1 MTDVQSSLH
10 YYGQR
15 SCSEQWRAFLTE
27 MIAEFYDQVDSAAAS
42 DFLFRVGT
50 RVARALPLPD
60 CASLPDL
67 VTEINRVLWQI
78 DWGWVEIEEAGAHLR
93 VVHGAYPMVPMYQN
107 APDAWFV
114 PVLEGLYT
122 EWLNALGGRGLRARH
137 SETPDSPYKPI
148 VLLYGRH
155 T

>member
-15 SCSEQWRAFLTE
+15 SCAEQWRAFLTE
-27 MIAEFYDQVDSAAAS
+27 LIAEFYDQVDGPAAD
-42 DFLFRVGT
+42 DFLVRVGA

-60 CASLPDL
+60 CTSLADM
-67 VTEINRVLWQI
+67 VAEINRVLWQI
-78 DWGWVEIEEAGAHLR
+78 DWGWVEIEESGSYLR
-93 VVHGAYPMVPMYQN
+93 VVHGAYPIVPMYQN

-122 EWLNALGGRGLRARH
+122 EWLNMLGGVGLRARS
-137 SETPDSPYKPI
+137 SEAPDSPYKPI

-155 T
+155 V

>member
-15 SCSEQWRAFLTE
+15 SCAEQWRAFLTE
-27 MIAEFYDQVDSAAAS
+27 MVAEFYDQVETSAAE

-67 VTEINRVLWQI
+67 VSEINRTLWQI
-78 DWGWVEIEEAGAHLR
+78 DWGWCEIEESGAHLR

-122 EWLNALGGRGLRARH
+122 EWLNMLGGRGLRARRT
-137 SETPDSPYKPI
+137 ELPDSPYKPI
-148 VLLYGRH
+148 VMLYGRQS
-155 T
+155 